1 MSELNRE
8 RGVRRISRIFIL
20 IFLRII
26 VNRNLY
32 IIIDKIGNIFYVIW
46 IIIWCGMEEIVKA
59 FED

>member
-1 MSELNRE
+1 MERE
-8 RGVRRISRIFIL
+8 GGVRRISRIFIVT
-20 IFLRII
+20 FLRII

-46 IIIWCGMEEIVKA
+46 IIIWRGVEEIVKA

>member
-1 MSELNRE
+1 MT
-8 RGVRRISRIFIL
+8 
-20 IFLRII
+20 FLRII

-46 IIIWCGMEEIVKA
+46 IIIWRGVEEIVKA